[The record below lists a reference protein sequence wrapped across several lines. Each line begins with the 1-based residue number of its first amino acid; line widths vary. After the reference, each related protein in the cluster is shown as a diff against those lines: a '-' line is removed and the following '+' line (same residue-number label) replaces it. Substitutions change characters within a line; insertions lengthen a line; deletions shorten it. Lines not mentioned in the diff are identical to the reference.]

1 MEKVKKATK
10 YIRNVLLGFIPMTI
24 LWVIIGGGFVPA
36 LTFLMGFKIIRI
48 LLEAV
53 LWALLI
59 MFGVTLTVPIAL
71 MGSDFYSLLER
82 VYNKHFD

>member
-24 LWVIIGGGFVPA
+24 LWVIIGGGVVPA
-36 LTFLMGFKIIRI
+36 LTFLMGFKLIRI
-48 LLEAV
+48 LLEVV
-53 LWALLI
+53 LWGILF
-59 MFGVTLTVPIAL
+59 MFGVTLSIPIAL